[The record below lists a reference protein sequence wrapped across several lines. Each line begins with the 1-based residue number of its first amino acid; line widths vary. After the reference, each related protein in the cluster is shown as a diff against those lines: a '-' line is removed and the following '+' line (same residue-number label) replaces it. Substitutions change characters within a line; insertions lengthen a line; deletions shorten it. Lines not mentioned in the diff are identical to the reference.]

1 MEGIYFIFLGMK
13 VRGTFNEEG
22 KNNKEEKVEDAQ
34 CRQHRSTD
42 RNLVAGGLRCG
53 IRDSLSIVQ
62 SLSRVCD
69 PVSLSQTL

>member
-1 MEGIYFIFLGMK
+1 MDREAWQATVQKGL
-13 VRGTFNEEG
+13 
-22 KNNKEEKVEDAQ
+22 KELAMTEQLNTQ